1 MATLRTTK
9 ISGTGALTLPNGTTA
24 QRTTTTSTVQSF
36 TATGPGSFAV
46 PTGVKFVDL
55 LIVAGGGGGANSLGG
70 GGGAGG
76 FIEARNFPVT
86 PGSSVPVVVGAG
98 GGAGPNNPQYV
109 PGSPGT
115 NSSFGTIVAYG
126 GGAGAGYANPTPSN
140 SGSGN
145 PTQVGTFVNHGFRG
159 GSGGGGGGTEGQWS
173 GKGESEHGAA
183 SPVASAFAGGAVA
196 YGHPGGSGF
205 GPGPVG
211 HAGGGGGGA
220 GEEGSPGQPT
230 TGGVGGSG
238 RVSDITGSRVYYA
251 GGGGGGTHSPGGFT
265 SIPGGNGGGGR
276 GGGGTTG
283 GLPGTANTGG
293 GGGCGGYFNNA
304 PGSGGPGVVI
314 VRYVTETAN
323 SDPFQGAMRW
333 NSNLNRTEIFNGGV
347 YEPLRPRTVQSFTA
361 TGPGTFTV
369 PTGVS
374 NVEVL
379 VVAGGGGAGNI
390 GGGGGGGGVVHH
402 ANYPVSPG
410 GSVAYSVGAGGGS
423 GPTYPGPPASNGTPS
438 TFGVITA
445 FGGGGSGVWATGPL
459 SGTVGSGAG
468 GPGNPGIGVDGG
480 RAFQGT
486 SANGNIGA
494 SNFGYPGVRGGTNG
508 PQGSDYGMNTGSGQY
523 SGGGG
528 GGAGRAGGYRSHI
541 VNIDSQSINQLGRN
555 HIFQVDAGRDGGDGV
570 AFDITGTNIHY
581 GGGGA
586 GGAHSPGYNQ
596 PGATARGGRGGGGNG
611 ASVDIQFAP
620 AGRGQPGTI
629 NTGGGGGGGYYTGG
643 GTAQGGDG
651 APGIIIVR
659 Y

>member
-1 MATLRTTK
+1 MAILRTTK

-46 PTGVKFVDL
+46 PTGVKLVDV
-55 LIVAGGGGGANSLGG
+55 LIVAGGGSGANSLGG

-86 PGSSVPVVVGAG
+86 PGSSVPVVVGTG
-98 GGAGPNNPQYV
+98 GSAAPAAPQYI
-109 PGSPGT
+109 PGSPGQ
-115 NSSFGTIVAYG
+115 NSSFGTVVAYG
-126 GGAGAGYANPTPSN
+126 GGAGAGYSNPTPTN

-145 PTQVGTFVNHGFRG
+145 PNQVGTYVNHGFRG

-183 SPVASAFAGGAVA
+183 SAFAGGAIA
-196 YGHPGGSGF
+196 YGYPGGSGS
-205 GPGPVG
+205 GPGTRSYG
-211 HAGGGGGGA
+211 GGGGGGA
-220 GEEGSPGQPT
+220 SGEGSPNPGN
-230 TGGVGGSG
+230 GGGAGGPG
-238 RVSDITGSRVYYA
+238 RASDITGSIVYYS
-251 GGGGGGTHSPGGFT
+251 GGGGGGAYAPPGGSPG
-265 SIPGGNGGGGR
+265 PGGVGGGGA
-276 GGGGTTG
+276 GGVSGPGQPGTT
-283 GLPGTANTGG
+283 NTGG
-293 GGGCGGYFNNA
+293 GGGCGGYFNVG

-323 SDPFQGAMRW
+323 ADPFQGALRW
-333 NSNLNRTEIFNGGV
+333 NSNLNRTEVFNGGV
-347 YEPLRPRTVQSFTA
+347 YEPLRPKTVQSFTA

-374 NVEVL
+374 SVEVL
-379 VVAGGGGAGNI
+379 VVAGGGSAGNI
-390 GGGGGGGGVVHH
+390 AGGGGGGGVVHH
-402 ANYPVSPG
+402 ATYPVTPG
-410 GSVAYSVGAGGGS
+410 GTVAYSVGAGGTT
-423 GPTYPGPPASNGTPS
+423 GPAYPGPAGTNGTPS

-445 FGGGGSGVWATGPL
+445 YGGEASGQWSTAPVGGI
-459 SGTVGSGAG
+459 VGSGAG
-468 GPGNPGIGVDGG
+468 GPGTPGIGQNGG
-480 RAFQGT
+480 VAQQPR
-486 SANGNIGA
+486 SVNGSIGA

-508 PQGSDYGMNTGSGQY
+508 PQGSVYGMNTGSGQY

-528 GGAGRAGGYRSHI
+528 GGAGKAGGYRSHI
-541 VNIDSQSINQLGRN
+541 VNVDSQSVNQLGRN
-555 HIFQVDAGRDGGDGV
+555 FITEVDAGRDGGDGI
-570 AFDITGTNIHY
+570 AFDITGTQVHY

-586 GGAHSPGYNQ
+586 GGAHNPGFNQ

-620 AGRGQPGTI
+620 NGRGQPGTT

-643 GTAQGGDG
+643 GTAQGGNG
-651 APGIIIVR
+651 GPGIIIVR